1 MLPPRWPSAILK
13 SMGATKTEDSNER
26 MYDVTMGSWVTAR
39 CLKRSADHNIPMP
52 DYVKLWLDE
61 GGNSAPGPNDV
72 APVAVLEWL
81 NKTIRD
87 PTWPPE

>member
-1 MLPPRWPSAILK
+1 
-13 SMGATKTEDSNER
+13 MGATKTEDSNER
-26 MYDVTMGSWVTAR
+26 MYEVTAR

-72 APVAVLEWL
+72 ADVHP
-81 NKTIRD
+81 
-87 PTWPPE
+87 